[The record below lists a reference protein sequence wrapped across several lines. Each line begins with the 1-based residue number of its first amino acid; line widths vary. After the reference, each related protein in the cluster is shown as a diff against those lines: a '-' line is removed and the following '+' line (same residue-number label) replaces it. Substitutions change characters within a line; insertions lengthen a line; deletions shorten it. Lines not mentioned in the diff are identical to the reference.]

1 MEVGVGR
8 LPNMVKWNL
17 QIVSTFLESPRA
29 IDVLNPEA
37 HILTS
42 VPHQEGHRLVQQSA
56 IVTSLALGHEGQGGH
71 IVG

>member
-8 LPNMVKWNL
+8 LPNMVKRDL
-17 QIVSTFLESPRA
+17 QIVRTFLESPRA

-42 VPHQEGHRLVQQSA
+42 VLH
-56 IVTSLALGHEGQGGH
+56 
-71 IVG
+71 